1 MKNKKLIFVSGF
13 ALFSMFFG
21 AGNLIF
27 PPYLGNKV
35 GNQYLIAMIG
45 FLLSSVGLVFL
56 GLLAATKC
64 GGTIEK
70 IGNTISPRFSL
81 IFSTIIMLAI
91 GPGLAI
97 PRTAATTVEVI
108 QKGFFKDANSI
119 ILTVLFF
126 IVVYLFVRKQN
137 NIIDNLGKILTPF
150 LIATL
155 VVIIFKGILFP
166 VASPVN
172 TYQIQVFQS
181 SFEEGYQTM
190 DALASLVFAIVVT
203 KGFMQNGIKDE
214 NKIKDYTIKSAT
226 IAAIGLCFVYG
237 GLLFI
242 GATTSNLNLGNM
254 ERIELLLYICNQ
266 QLGVFGKILICI
278 AMALACLTTAIGLTT
293 TVGQFFGDMLKDKTN
308 GIMSYDLIII
318 ISTVFSAFF
327 ALVGVEK
334 ILKISA
340 PILSAIYPVAIVLIF
355 LNLFNKD
362 TFEKNTKLGAII
374 GASIFG
380 FLILLNSFKLDFGLL
395 KTIES
400 VFPMQVKSFI
410 WIIPAFIG
418 GLIGKIKK

>member
-27 PPYLGNKV
+27 PPFLGNKV
-35 GNQYLIAMIG
+35 GDQYLIATLG
-45 FLLSSVGLVFL
+45 FLLSAVGLVFL
-56 GLLAATKC
+56 GLLAATKS

-97 PRTAATTVEVI
+97 PRTAATTVEII
-108 QKGFFKDANSI
+108 QKGFFKGANSVL
-119 ILTVLFF
+119 LTVIFF
-126 IVVYLFVRKQN
+126 ICVYLFVRKPSS
-137 NIIDNLGKILTPF
+137 IIDNLGKILTPL

-155 VVIIFKGILFP
+155 VVIIFKGIISP
-166 VASPVN
+166 VATPAN

-203 KGFMQNGIKDE
+203 KGFMENGITDDKT
-214 NKIKDYTIKSAT
+214 IKEYTIKSSI

-237 GLLFI
+237 GLIYI
-242 GATTSNLNLGNM
+242 GAATSKFNLGNVD
-254 ERIELLLYICNQ
+254 RVDLLLYICYQ
-266 QLGVFGKILICI
+266 HLGILGKVLICI

-293 TVGQFFGDMLKDKTN
+293 TVGQFFSDMLIDKTN
-308 GIMSYDLIII
+308 GVISYDVIII

-327 ALVGVEK
+327 AVVGVEK

-340 PILSAIYPVAIVLIF
+340 PFLTAIYPVARVLIF
-355 LNLFNKD
+355 VN
-362 TFEKNTKLGAII
+362 
-374 GASIFG
+374 
-380 FLILLNSFKLDFGLL
+380 
-395 KTIES
+395 
-400 VFPMQVKSFI
+400 
-410 WIIPAFIG
+410 
-418 GLIGKIKK
+418 

>member
-1 MKNKKLIFVSGF
+1 MKDKKLIIVSGF

-35 GNQYLIAMIG
+35 GDQYLIAMIG

-81 IFSTIIMLAI
+81 MFSTIIMLAI

-108 QKGFFKDANSI
+108 QKGFFKGANSI
-119 ILTVLFF
+119 ILTAIFF
-126 IVVYLFVRKQN
+126 VCVYLFVRKPN
-137 NIIDNLGKILTPF
+137 TIINNLGKILTPL

-155 VVIIFKGILFP
+155 LAIIFKGILFP
-166 VASPVN
+166 VATPVN

-190 DALASLVFAIVVT
+190 DALASIVFAIVVT

-214 NKIKDYTIKSAT
+214 DKIKDYTIKSAT

-278 AMALACLTTAIGLTT
+278 AMTLACLTTAIGLTT
-293 TVGQFFGDMLKDKTN
+293 TVGEFFGDMLKDKTN

-327 ALVGVEK
+327 AVVGVEK

-395 KTIES
+395 KIIES
-400 VFPMQVKSFI
+400 VFPMQIKSFI
-410 WIIPAFIG
+410 WIIPAVIG

>member
-1 MKNKKLIFVSGF
+1 MKNKKLILVSGF

-27 PPYLGNKV
+27 PPFLGNKV
-35 GNQYLIAMIG
+35 GNQYLIATLG
-45 FLLSSVGLVFL
+45 FLLSAVGLVFM
-56 GLLAATKC
+56 GLLAATKS

-97 PRTAATTVEVI
+97 PRTAATTVEI
-108 QKGFFKDANSI
+108 LQKGFFKNANSVV
-119 ILTVLFF
+119 LTVIFF
-126 IVVYLFVRKQN
+126 ACVYLFVRKPSS
-137 NIIDNLGKILTPF
+137 IIDNLGKILTPM
-150 LIATL
+150 LLATL
-155 VVIIFKGILFP
+155 VIIIFKGIIFP
-166 VASPVN
+166 VARPVN
-172 TYQIQVFQS
+172 TYQIQAFQS

-203 KGFMQNGIKDE
+203 KGFMGNGITDDKT
-214 NKIKDYTIKSAT
+214 IKQYTIEASI

-237 GLLFI
+237 GLIYL
-242 GATTSNLNLGNM
+242 GAATSKFNLGNV
-254 ERIELLLYICNQ
+254 ERVDLLLYICYQ
-266 QLGVFGKILICI
+266 HLGILGKLLICV

-293 TVGQFFGDMLKDKTN
+293 TL
-308 GIMSYDLIII
+308 
-318 ISTVFSAFF
+318 F
-327 ALVGVEK
+327 AVVGVEK

-340 PILSAIYPVAIVLIF
+340 PFLTSIYPVAIVLIF
-355 LNLFNKD
+355 LNLFKQN
-362 TFEKNTKLGAII
+362 TFSRNVKLGSIIGVSIYAII
-374 GASIFG
+374 V
-380 FLILLNSFKLDFGLL
+380 LLKGFKLDFGLL

-410 WIIPAFIG
+410 WIIPAVIG

>member
-1 MKNKKLIFVSGF
+1 MKDKKLIIVSGF

-35 GNQYLIAMIG
+35 GDQYLIAMIG

-70 IGNTISPRFSL
+70 IGNTINPRFSL

-108 QKGFFKDANSI
+108 QKGFFKGANSI
-119 ILTVLFF
+119 LLTAIFF
-126 IVVYLFVRKQN
+126 VCVYLFVRKPN
-137 NIIDNLGKILTPF
+137 KIIDNLGKILTPL

-155 VVIIFKGILFP
+155 LAIIFKGILFP
-166 VASPVN
+166 VATPVN

-190 DALASLVFAIVVT
+190 DALASIVFAIVVT

-214 NKIKDYTIKSAT
+214 DKIKDYTIKSAT
-226 IAAIGLCFVYG
+226 ISAIGLCFVYG

-278 AMALACLTTAIGLTT
+278 AMTLACLTTAIGLTT
-293 TVGQFFGDMLKDKTN
+293 TVGEFFGDMLKDKTN

-318 ISTVFSAFF
+318 ISTVFSAPL
-327 ALVGVEK
+327 AVVGVEK

-395 KTIES
+395 KIIES
-400 VFPMQVKSFI
+400 VFPMQIKSFI
-410 WIIPAFIG
+410 WIIPAVIG

>member
-1 MKNKKLIFVSGF
+1 MKDKKLILVSGF

-35 GNQYLIAMIG
+35 GDQYLIAMIG

-70 IGNTISPRFSL
+70 IGNTINPRFSL

-108 QKGFFKDANSI
+108 QKGFFKEANSI
-119 ILTVLFF
+119 LLTAIFF
-126 IVVYLFVRKQN
+126 VCVYLFVRKPN
-137 NIIDNLGKILTPF
+137 KIIDNLGKILTPL
-150 LIATL
+150 LIVTL
-155 VVIIFKGILFP
+155 LAIILKGIISP
-166 VASPVN
+166 VATPVN

-203 KGFMQNGIKDE
+203 KGFIAKGITDE
-214 NKIKDYTIKSAT
+214 KSIKEYTIKSSI
-226 IAAIGLCFVYG
+226 IAAIGLCIVYG
-237 GLLFI
+237 GLIYI
-242 GATTSNLNLGNM
+242 GASTSKFNLGNV
-254 ERIELLLYICNQ
+254 ERVDLLLYICYQ
-266 QLGVFGKILICI
+266 HLGILGKVLICI

-293 TVGQFFGDMLKDKTN
+293 TVGEFFNDMLNHKTN
-308 GIMSYDLIII
+308 GIISYDVIII

-327 ALVGVEK
+327 AIVGVEK

-340 PILSAIYPVAIVLIF
+340 PFLIAIYPVAIVLIF
-355 LNLFNKD
+355 LNMFKKD
-362 TFEKNTKLGAII
+362 TFSRNVKLGSII
-374 GASIFG
+374 GVSIYAA
-380 FLILLNSFKLDFGLL
+380 IVLLNGFKLDFGLL
-395 KTIES
+395 KLIES
-400 VFPMQVKSFI
+400 VFPTQIKSFI
-410 WIIPAFIG
+410 WIIPAVIG